1 MRSRC
6 AAMKKRILLVDEDQD
21 VLDLLKFNLEAE
33 GYEVVTARDGRQAL
47 ARLHNRTDLI
57 ILEEKLPDKSGWEVL
72 QLLRSQNVAKDI
84 PALFLTTAPL
94 NPDIVAQRSP
104 ATLAYLVKP
113 VSMRA
118 LLERVKTILA
128 EAS

>member
-1 MRSRC
+1 
-6 AAMKKRILLVDEDQD
+6 MKKRILLVDEDQD

-33 GYEVVTARDGRQAL
+33 GYEVVTAKDGRQAL
-47 ARLHNRTDLI
+47 AVLHNRADLI
-57 ILEEKLPDKSGWEVL
+57 ILEEKLPEQSGGEVF
-72 QLLRSQNVAKDI
+72 QWLRSQNVAKDI

-118 LLERVKTILA
+118 LLKRVKTILA

>member
-1 MRSRC
+1 
-6 AAMKKRILLVDEDQD
+6 MKKRILLVEEDQD

-47 ARLHNRTDLI
+47 AMLHNRADLI
-57 ILEEKLPDKSGWEVL
+57 ILEEKLPDQSGGEVF

-84 PALFLTTAPL
+84 PAIFLTTAPL
-94 NPDIVAQRSP
+94 NPEEIAQRSSGT
-104 ATLAYLVKP
+104 AAYLVKP

-118 LLERVKTILA
+118 LLERVKTVLA
-128 EAS
+128 NAR

>member
-1 MRSRC
+1 
-6 AAMKKRILLVDEDQD
+6 MKKCILLVDEDQD

-33 GYEVVTARDGRQAL
+33 GYEVVTAKDGRQAL
-47 ARLHNRTDLI
+47 AMLHNRTDLI
-57 ILEEKLPDKSGWEVL
+57 ILEEKLPEQSGGEVF
-72 QLLRSQNVAKDI
+72 QWLRSQNVAKDI

-104 ATLAYLVKP
+104 AALAYLVKP